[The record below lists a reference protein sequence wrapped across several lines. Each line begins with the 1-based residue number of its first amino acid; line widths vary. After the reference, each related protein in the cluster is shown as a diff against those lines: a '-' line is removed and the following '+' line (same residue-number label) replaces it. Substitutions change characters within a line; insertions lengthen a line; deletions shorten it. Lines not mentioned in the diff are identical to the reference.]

1 MTEKIR
7 TIRLYGVLGT
17 KFGREFRLA
26 VSSTAEAVR
35 ALDVI
40 VPGFRAFMLNAKD
53 NGMAFAVFNGRRNL
67 AEDELK
73 HPVGDEDIRI
83 APVLMGSKSGGLFQ
97 TILGVALIAASFFVP
112 AGGAFG
118 ISALS
123 QGAFLGLGAS
133 MALGGVIQML
143 SPQASGLAATSGP
156 NNGTSYYFNGPVNS
170 ASQGDCV
177 SVVYGEMLVGS
188 KVISS
193 GIYADDQA

>member
-67 AEDELK
+67 AGDELQ

-97 TILGVALIAASFFVP
+97 IILGAALIATSFFIP

-118 ISALS
+118 IAALS
-123 QGAFLGLGAS
+123 RGAFLGLGAS
-133 MALGGVIQML
+133 MAIGGVVQML
-143 SPQASGLAATSGP
+143 SPQVSGLASTSAD
-156 NNGTSYYFNGPVNS
+156 NGTSYYFNGAVNS
-170 ASQGDCV
+170 VAQGDCV
-177 SVVYGEMLVGS
+177 PIVYGRMRVGS
-188 KVISS
+188 KRVSA
-193 GIYADDQA
+193 GIYAEDQT